1 MPVGTRV
8 TSDAAIVTV
17 LGPRDEAWIESAIAD
32 PRVALA
38 KALLGAALVPP
49 RPVRIMR
56 VCATA
61 ISRRFTC
68 WLSAACVRPTRSA
81 ARLITP
87 ASAIAAKFRSRSMSS
102 WVLMGH

>member
-1 MPVGTRV
+1 MLPDRLWP
-8 TSDAAIVTV
+8 SS
-17 LGPRDEAWIESAIAD
+17 SAIASSCVRRIFCACSSSRS
-32 PRVALA
+32 PCIVS
-38 KALLGAALVPP
+38 VMP
-49 RPVRIMR
+49 RPVRIMS

-68 WLSAACVRPTRSA
+68 WLNAACVRPTRSA

-87 ASAIAAKFRSRSMSS
+87 ASAMAAKFRSRSMSS